1 VVNYF
6 QPFCTN
12 LINETVMTDLS
23 FRPEETEL
31 ISAAQK
37 FAGDVMIPKAQNWE
51 HQRQMPREIIA
62 EAGRRGLCN
71 LLVPTDQGGHG
82 ITFTAMAKVMETL
95 SYADQAAAFALVV
108 HNNFARS
115 LAVFGSDHL
124 REKYLVKTC
133 SGEMIGSFL
142 LTEPQSGSDAANLL
156 TTAEADGDDWIING
170 EKSWITNTDKADI
183 LAVYL
188 QTDANA
194 GWRGIAAVL
203 IDRDTAGVETVG
215 PYRMLG
221 GHAMG
226 AGGFKFT
233 NVRVPKS
240 QTMIAPGEGF
250 KAAMGGIDIAR
261 LIVASMCAGMLQCA
275 LDVAYPYAINRRAFG
290 KAIADF
296 QGIQWQ
302 LADVATDLHAI
313 RLMAY
318 DAARAFDDGEI
329 VAIPAAHA
337 KKFATR
343 AALRGLAECMQAMGA
358 DGYKQDFPIA
368 RHLACAK
375 AAQYLDGSTEI
386 QNVVITRGLRKYYE
400 G

>member
-1 VVNYF
+1 
-6 QPFCTN
+6 
-12 LINETVMTDLS
+12 MTAPS
-23 FRPEETEL
+23 FRPEESRL
-31 ISAAQK
+31 ITAAQD
-37 FAGDVMIPKAQNWE
+37 FARDVVIPNAQSWE
-51 HQRQMPREIIA
+51 RQRQMPRDIIA
-62 EAGRRGLCN
+62 EAGSRGLCN

-82 ITFTAMAKVMETL
+82 ITFTAMAKIMEEL

-115 LAVFGSDHL
+115 LAVFGSRYLHD
-124 REKYLVKTC
+124 KYLAKTC
-133 SGEMIGSFL
+133 AGEFVGSFL

-156 TTAEADGDDWIING
+156 TIAEADGDDWIING
-170 EKSWITNTDKADI
+170 EKAWITNTDKADI

-188 QTDANA
+188 QTDASA
-194 GWRGIAAVL
+194 SWRGIAAVL
-203 IDRDTAGVETVG
+203 IDRETPGVEMVG
-215 PYRMLG
+215 PYEMLG

-233 NVRVPKS
+233 NVRVPKN
-240 QTMIAPGEGF
+240 QTMIAAGEGF

-275 LDVAYPYAINRRAFG
+275 LDVAYPYAIKRHAFG
-290 KAIADF
+290 QAIADF
-296 QGIQWQ
+296 QGMQWQ

-318 DAARAFDDGEI
+318 DAAG
-329 VAIPAAHA
+329 AIDRGDNVPLPAAHA

-343 AALRGLAECMQAMGA
+343 AALKGLAECMQAMGA
-358 DGYKQDFPIA
+358 DGYRQEFPIA

-386 QNVVITRGLRKYYE
+386 QNVVISRGLRKHYE